1 MINLIIVGIG
11 NLATKIIPAVKKLED
26 RKYVKNVIFVDTK
39 PVEKILEALRIPKDL
54 YEWFKMQ
61 KSHIIL
67 QDDGNNSTLID
78 KIRNYVAKDEVKIAV
93 YLATPP
99 SAYHSCVI
107 KYNEIAQIFF
117 LEKPWA
123 DDPSQ
128 LEQTLKLAGNKRI
141 IGIDHYLWKESVRR
155 FFKDDKN
162 ITKLES
168 GNFDFVIAEDLPPKD
183 RKYYWDYGEVA
194 DMMPHVLPLLDKLFN
209 MEATILDSKEFKF
222 RCAIWNPNDFDYDDN
237 NNRNVIKKET
247 FIELESLLEKRV
259 IHIVLGKGIKFYFD
273 KSFGISKFV
282 SNDNEL
288 LINFEEENDPI
299 TTKDDDAYNDM
310 FRYIS
315 ENIDKIVGGE
325 CKEFLDPNLMKKYV
339 NKIDELQK
347 MIDRKYNVNEKR
359 TGRSVALQEHPDL
372 IYCENKTIRLQYHKA
387 NNCKIQ
393 SKKES
398 DTDETI
404 VNNNL

>member
-26 RKYVKNVIFVDTK
+26 KKQVKNVIFVDTK
-39 PVEKILEALRIPKDL
+39 PVEKILKELRSKLKIPNDL

-67 QDDGNNSTLID
+67 HDNGNNSTLID
-78 KIRNYVAKDEVKIAV
+78 KIRNYVAKDEVKTAV

-99 SAYHSCVI
+99 IAYHSCVI
-107 KYNEIAQIFF
+107 KYNEIAHIFF

-123 DDPSQ
+123 DNPTQ
-128 LEQTLKLAGNKRI
+128 LEQTLKSAGNKRI

-155 FFKDDKN
+155 FLKDDKN

-168 GNFDFVIAEDLPPKD
+168 GNFDFVIAEDLPPKY
-183 RKYYWDYGEVA
+183 RKYYWEYGEVA

-209 MEATILDSKEFKF
+209 MQATLLDSKEFKF
-222 RCAIWNPNDFDYDDN
+222 RCAIWNPNDLEYVDN
-237 NNRNVIKKET
+237 NNTSVIKKET
-247 FIELESLLEKRV
+247 FIEIESLLEKRI
-259 IHIVLGKGIKFYFD
+259 IHIVLGKGIKFYFE
-273 KSFGISKFV
+273 SSGISKFF
-282 SNDNEL
+282 SNDNEI
-288 LINFEEENDPI
+288 LINFEEENI
-299 TTKDDDAYNDM
+299 VYNDM
-310 FRYIS
+310 FCYIS
-315 ENIDKIVGGE
+315 ENIDKIVEGE
-325 CKEFLDPNLMKKYV
+325 CREFLDPNLMKKYL

-347 MIDRKYNVNEKR
+347 MIDRKYNLHEKR
-359 TGRSVALQEHPDL
+359 TARSVALQDHSDL
-372 IYCENKTIRLQYHKA
+372 IYCEKKPIKLQYHKP

-393 SKKES
+393 SKKAS
-398 DTDETI
+398 DTDKTI